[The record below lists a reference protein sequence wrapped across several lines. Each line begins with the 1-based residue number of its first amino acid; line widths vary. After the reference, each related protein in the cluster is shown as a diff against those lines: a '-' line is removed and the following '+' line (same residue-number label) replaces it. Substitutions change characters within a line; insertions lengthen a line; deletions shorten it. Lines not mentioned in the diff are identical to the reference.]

1 VTTVSP
7 LELLH
12 PEGQVDRLLVLGEGC
27 PPALLPAAE
36 TGATADADLV
46 LIAPGPAEL
55 GKRRWLERA
64 AADAGRAV
72 SADGYV
78 YALVPPRRRAAAARL
93 LRRAGLVGGAAI
105 AQLPSGGAPR
115 YLLSLDRT
123 PWRHTLGRQIGERPR
138 SRRALVAARGLPFGA
153 AVLSRVLPTAAIVA
167 RRPGAAPFAAWV
179 ERLGGETRP
188 TAHAV
193 VATSWRGPEGATVVH
208 CFAAGEAEPWGVA
221 KVAPGSATEA
231 GLLGQLG
238 AAARAAG
245 AAVPRPL
252 ASGRVGGT
260 PVLVETIV
268 TGRPAAELLRRWPGR
283 FPEVAGAVSTWLERW
298 SAATRASGSALEQE
312 LLQPAAALRDAL
324 PDRYEGW
331 LESRCTALAGS
342 EPPLVARH
350 NDLTMWNVLV
360 GERGAI
366 GVIDWAQAEPAGLPL
381 TDFFYA
387 VADAAY
393 AADGSRSRLEAV
405 RGCFRPDGARSP
417 AVAPLRA
424 RLSASL
430 ELSPDAVELC
440 FHACWLRHA
449 LNEQRSPGGSNGEFL
464 EVVRWLADRAL
475 EAG

>member
-1 VTTVSP
+1 
-7 LELLH
+7 
-12 PEGQVDRLLVLGEGC
+12 
-27 PPALLPAAE
+27 
-36 TGATADADLV
+36 
-46 LIAPGPAEL
+46 
-55 GKRRWLERA
+55 
-64 AADAGRAV
+64 
-72 SADGYV
+72 
-78 YALVPPRRRAAAARL
+78 
-93 LRRAGLVGGAAI
+93 
-105 AQLPSGGAPR
+105 
-115 YLLSLDRT
+115 
-123 PWRHTLGRQIGERPR
+123 
-138 SRRALVAARGLPFGA
+138 
-153 AVLSRVLPTAAIVA
+153 LPTAAIVA

-238 AAARAAG
+238 AAAQAAG

-268 TGRPAAELLRRWPGR
+268 TGRPAAELLRRSPGR

-324 PDRYEGW
+324 PARYEGW

-350 NDLTMWNVLV
+350 NDLTMWNVLLD
-360 GERGAI
+360 GRGGI
-366 GVIDWAQAEPAGLPL
+366 GVLDWAEAEEAGLPL

-387 VADAAY
+387 VADAAAACAGY
-393 AADGSRSRLEAV
+393 ASRLAAV
-405 RGCFRPDGARSP
+405 RSCFSAGGARSP
-417 AVAPLRA
+417 AVAPLQERMRA
-424 RLSASL
+424 SLRLAPAAL
-430 ELSPDAVELC
+430 ELS

-449 LNEQRSPGGSNGEFL
+449 VNEQRAGGGPQAPFL
-464 EVVRWLADRAL
+464 EIVRWLASRDAEGSR
-475 EAG
+475 